1 MKSDRVVVIIVE
13 DELLIRL
20 MAADVFAE
28 AGYLVL
34 EADSAD
40 EALSVLEAEADNV
53 DVLFTDVHMP
63 GELDGLAL
71 AHHTMRRWPWI
82 GQLITSGRAHP
93 AVNSMPEGSRFLPKP
108 YRTGEIIEHLQ
119 MLVPVG

>member
-1 MKSDRVVVIIVE
+1 MKSEQIVVIIVE
-13 DELLIRL
+13 DEPLIRL
-20 MAADVFAE
+20 MAADVLAD
-28 AGYLVL
+28 AGYAVL

-40 EALSVLEAEADNV
+40 QALTVLQAEAGQI

-71 AHHTMRRWPWI
+71 AHHAMQHWPWI

-93 AVNSMPEGSRFLPKP
+93 AINAMPLGSRFLPKP

-119 MLVPVG
+119 QLVPVS